1 MVPHQTSHLH
11 STVRAPLCEMIHSE
25 SLLKFWTGRL
35 FKFGSYFTYIIG
47 NGIKDILECLT
58 HYPQPFLKLIIGHC
72 VNHSPTKDGFFL
84 RPFIM
89 DCPSSML
96 LDAYIQNGRL

>member
-25 SLLKFWTGRL
+25 SLLKFWTGKL

-58 HYPQPFLKLIIGHC
+58 HYSQPFLKLIIGPI
-72 VNHSPTKDGFFL
+72 VLTILPPKMVSFFVHSFWIPYGLPQQHAT
-84 RPFIM
+84 
-89 DCPSSML
+89 
-96 LDAYIQNGRL
+96 